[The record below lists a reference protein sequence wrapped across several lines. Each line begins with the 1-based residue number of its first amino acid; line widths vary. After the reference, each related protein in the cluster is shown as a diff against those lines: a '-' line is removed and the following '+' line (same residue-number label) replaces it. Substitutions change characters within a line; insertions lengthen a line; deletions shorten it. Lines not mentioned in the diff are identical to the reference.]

1 MNLVVGIKT
10 FDQIPETLA
19 VMVMNQMANFVNDD
33 VIDDFVGGHDQ
44 FAVKVE
50 VVFARTAT
58 PDTGNLFQ
66 NNTVI

>member
-1 MNLVVGIKT
+1 MM
-10 FDQIPETLA
+10 DQ
-19 VMVMNQMANFVNDD
+19 VANFVNDD